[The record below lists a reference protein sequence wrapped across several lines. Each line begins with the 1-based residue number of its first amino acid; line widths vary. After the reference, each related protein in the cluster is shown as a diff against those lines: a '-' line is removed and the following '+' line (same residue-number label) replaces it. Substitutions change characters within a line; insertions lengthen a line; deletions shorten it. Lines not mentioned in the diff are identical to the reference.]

1 MPLPPAPAGSDDLIA
16 KLSDRPL
23 VVVTIA
29 KVAGAGTRPG
39 WFKTARPVVVDDDP
53 TWHGDGAEPQEP
65 LRD

>member
-1 MPLPPAPAGSDDLIA
+1 MPLPLAPAGSDERTA

-53 TWHGDGAEPQEP
+53 TWQGDGAES

>member
-1 MPLPPAPAGSDDLIA
+1 MSLPLAPTGSDDRTA
-16 KLSDRPL
+16 KLADRPL

-29 KVAGAGTRPG
+29 RVARAGARPG

-53 TWHGDGAEPQEP
+53 TWQDDGAEP